1 MDPIQQI
8 GWSTRRRH
16 VGAVGANLVRD
27 AFVAADEVHSNAMSA
42 IDGNVGL
49 DEGSTA
55 GASCAGEGGASPRT
69 ASSMRPLHTPD
80 AEVEGEQTMP
90 GRHFYRRMIL

>member
-42 IDGNVGL
+42 MDGNAGV
-49 DEGSTA
+49 EGSTA
-55 GASCAGEGGASPRT
+55 GASGAGEDGASSH
-69 ASSMRPLHTPD
+69 AGSSVRPLDSMD
-80 AEVEGEQTMP
+80 AAMEGEQTMP
-90 GRHFYRRMIL
+90 GLYF